1 MTDYKSIK
9 YNISGADLTGLTASQ
24 IPNLDTAKITTGT
37 MADARIASSNVTQH
51 VTATD
56 LTPVRQDVLTLALKQ
71 AVQEN
76 STKFNLPNSSIC
88 KFEADADFN
97 LAGSTDVARNASEYI
112 WSASGSEGAFTNDS
126 NTKLLLH
133 FDGADAA
140 TSTSDASDSSHGI
153 TFNGNAQLDT
163 AIKKF
168 GTASL
173 LLDGSGDLLDIT
185 GTTGDFNHGTSDWTY
200 ECWFYSDSFAGSAK
214 TIFMQG
220 THDAAGEIMLRFD
233 TSSNLN
239 MELMNSSST
248 PVRITGSTAVST
260 GAWHHLA
267 VTKQTASNLIR
278 AYIDG
283 VQEDTVASPASYG
296 SSTELHIGNL
306 TGYSMYF
313 DGNIDEVRVSDN
325 NRYPDGTT
333 FSPNSTLA
341 ANATGTALGTTNV
354 PTSAVTDVSGVMLL
368 KDAYGTSSFGSGND
382 IIVSYTCDNSNWTA
396 VTDYTDAGTFST
408 GIKMIKLGKKTCTS
422 GSDVRWKIVWANQ
435 VASSKEAQI
444 YGIGLNY

>member
-283 VQEDTVASPASYG
+283 VQE
-296 SSTELHIGNL
+296 EI
-306 TGYSMYF
+306 
-313 DGNIDEVRVSDN
+313 
-325 NRYPDGTT
+325 
-333 FSPNSTLA
+333 
-341 ANATGTALGTTNV
+341 
-354 PTSAVTDVSGVMLL
+354 
-368 KDAYGTSSFGSGND
+368 
-382 IIVSYTCDNSNWTA
+382 
-396 VTDYTDAGTFST
+396 
-408 GIKMIKLGKKTCTS
+408 
-422 GSDVRWKIVWANQ
+422 
-435 VASSKEAQI
+435 
-444 YGIGLNY
+444 